1 MKNFIALVVVLVV
14 CFCGKDTFGQYAQ
27 YDNTGLNIV
36 RVDSGSGFGGGF
48 NQQVGGWQGGFVPQ
62 PRIVG
67 GLGGGFVGGVPL
79 PINAPSINL
88 GPIGYDPSLN
98 IIRNRGIIIPP
109 VRVNGFNWVN
119 GFGGGIFRI
128 R

>member
-1 MKNFIALVVVLVV
+1 MRNLIALVVALVG
-14 CFCGKDTFGQYAQ
+14 CFYGKDAEAQYAQ

-36 RVDSGSGFGGGF
+36 RVDSGSAGGGF
-48 NQQVGGWQGGFVPQ
+48 NQQFGGWQGGGFAPQ

-67 GLGGGFVGGVPL
+67 GWGGGFIGGAPL

-88 GPIGYDPSLN
+88 GPWSYDPSLN
-98 IIRNRGIIIPP
+98 IIRRGGFNIPP
-109 VRVNGFNWVN
+109 VRYN

>member
-1 MKNFIALVVVLVV
+1 MRNLIALVVVIAVV
-14 CFCGKDTFGQYAQ
+14 VYGTDTYGQYAQ

-36 RVDSGSGFGGGF
+36 RVDSGSAGGGF
-48 NQQVGGWQGGFVPQ
+48 NQQFNGGWQGGGFAPQ

-67 GLGGGFVGGVPL
+67 GWGGGFPGTGL
-79 PINAPSINL
+79 PVYIPSINL

-109 VRVNGFNWVN
+109 IRFN
-119 GFGGGIFRI
+119 GFGGGGGIIRI